1 MTVAPTVVRDGDP
14 AQGAY
19 EALRGLVIAGA
30 VSGRLGLVVV
40 RREGLAAWMTRRSPE
55 ADPVT
60 AVPSAPD
67 GAGIPRVSDDVHLG
81 LIRVLASMALGQGRK
96 ERHV

>member
-1 MTVAPTVVRDGDP
+1 MTVDPTVARDGDP
-14 AQGAY
+14 AQVAY

-30 VSGRLGLVVV
+30 VSGRLGLVVL
-40 RREGLAAWMTRRSPE
+40 RREGLVAWMTRRSPD

-67 GAGIPRVSDDVHLG
+67 GAGVPRVSDDVHAG
-81 LIRVLASMALGQGRK
+81 LVRVLASMALGHWRK
-96 ERHV
+96 ESHV

>member
-1 MTVAPTVVRDGDP
+1 MTVDPTVARDGDP
-14 AQGAY
+14 AQVAY

-30 VSGRLGLVVV
+30 VSGRLGLVVL
-40 RREGLAAWMTRRSPE
+40 RREGLAAWMSRRTTD

-67 GAGIPRVSDDVHLG
+67 GAGVPRVSDDIPAG
-81 LIRVLASMALGQGRK
+81 LVRVLASMALGHCRQGRN
-96 ERHV
+96 V